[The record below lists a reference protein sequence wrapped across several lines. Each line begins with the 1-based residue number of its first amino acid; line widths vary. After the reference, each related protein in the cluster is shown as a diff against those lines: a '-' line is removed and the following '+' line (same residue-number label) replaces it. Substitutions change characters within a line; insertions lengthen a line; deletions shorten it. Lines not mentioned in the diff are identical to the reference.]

1 MLVLLTAPGD
11 VTIHGFEGTRGAKF
25 VVRKLASSTSP
36 VNIRFPLTLASR
48 RLLPHAH
55 RPISSGSR
63 LLSICAVAMSS
74 AELSFEPLSP
84 GAASSIVV
92 GRKANLLS
100 LSGDALPD
108 TLPGGLWA
116 PLVNKAS
123 PGDAGA
129 SASTLYVSDGEA
141 KTVVAAVLPEACS
154 RHNSPLRPHAIT
166 SLVGPPA
173 LDAASAPG
181 GASIIAV
188 LDDAAHAGGA
198 ACAM

>member
-1 MLVLLTAPGD
+1 M
-11 VTIHGFEGTRGAKF
+11 
-25 VVRKLASSTSP
+25 TSADL
-36 VNIRFPLTLASR
+36 N
-48 RLLPHAH
+48 
-55 RPISSGSR
+55 
-63 LLSICAVAMSS
+63 
-74 AELSFEPLSP
+74 FEPLSP
-84 GAASSIVV
+84 GAAGSILV

-100 LSGDALPD
+100 LSGEALPD
-108 TLPGGLWA
+108 AMPANLWV
-116 PLVNKAS
+116 PLVNKVS
-123 PGDAGA
+123 PGDAGG
-129 SASTLYVSDGEA
+129 SASTLCANGDGTP

-173 LDAASAPG
+173 LEAASAPG